1 MVFWLCINHFI
12 WKILAPLGIPG
23 GTRGKE
29 LEISRCYPL
38 LSMTF
43 RIWKPFCVIKNHIIS
58 LMKQPEPQG
67 RNLLTCLAGKRN
79 EVK

>member
-29 LEISRCYPL
+29 LEISRDIRDSSLIPGSGKSPGRGHGNPL
-38 LSMTF
+38 QYS
-43 RIWKPFCVIKNHIIS
+43 
-58 LMKQPEPQG
+58 
-67 RNLLTCLAGKRN
+67 CLENPMDRGS
-79 EVK
+79 